1 MNKYRQSNISARQL
15 TALTVFFTIGS
26 GILIVPSSVTTIARQ
41 DAWIAC
47 LVGLAIGI
55 LMLCMFNLLTKLYP
69 QLNLVQMM
77 EAVFG
82 KWLGKL
88 IALLVVVSLFITGPS
103 PALYFTSNFI
113 TTQIMPETPTQA
125 INILFVVVI
134 IMGAR
139 LGLETIARSSELMF
153 FPFIILFISFVI
165 LILNQTQT
173 ENILPVMEN
182 GMRPIW
188 SASLDFMVTVLLPHI
203 TLLIFHSS
211 AVNKPKEARRAL
223 LIGSAMG
230 GMAITLIVALAILVF
245 GPDIIISSMYP
256 SYLLAQKIN
265 IGNFLQRIEVIMAIM
280 WYTTLFIRIAIYIF
294 FTAISLTYIF
304 NLRNYRPLVMPLGMI
319 LVSLSEIVYP
329 NASFHQTWDSSTW
342 ISYTLVL
349 SVFLPVVMLLTHMI
363 RNMATNGANPASNA
377 SNASNGPNSS
387 NSSNSQNSSSS
398 SDSSSSSGSSDSSSS
413 SNSSMA
419 SSSSNSA
426 SKSDTSGSSGSS
438 GSSSSSN
445 SADSSDSSSS
455 SDSSD

>member
-15 TALTVFFTIGS
+15 TTLTVFFTIGS
-26 GILIVPSSVTTIARQ
+26 GILIVPSSVTSIARQ

-47 LVGLAIGI
+47 LVGIAIGI
-55 LMLCMFNLLTKLYP
+55 LILCMFNLLTKLYP

-77 EAVFG
+77 EAIFG

-88 IALLVVVSLFITGPS
+88 VALLVVVSLFLTGPT
-103 PALYFTSNFI
+103 PALYYTGNFI

-125 INILFVVVI
+125 INILFIVVI

-173 ENILPVMEN
+173 QNILPLMEN

-188 SASLDFMVTVLLPHI
+188 SASLDFMATVLLPHI

-230 GMAITLIVALAILVF
+230 GLAITLIVALSILVF

-256 SYLLAQKIN
+256 SYLLAQKVN

-319 LVSLSEIVYP
+319 LVSLSEIAYP
-329 NASFHQTWDSSTW
+329 NVSFQQSWDGSTW
-342 ISYTLVL
+342 ISYTVVL
-349 SVFLPVVMLLTHMI
+349 SVFLPVVMLLIHMI

-377 SNASNGPNSS
+377 SNASNAPNSS
-387 NSSNSQNSSSS
+387 NPSNSQNSSSS
-398 SDSSSSSGSSDSSSS
+398 SESSSSSGPSDSSSS

-419 SSSSNSA
+419 PSSSNSA
-426 SKSDTSGSSGSS
+426 SKSDSSGSS
-438 GSSSSSN
+438 GSSN
-445 SADSSDSSSS
+445 SADSSGSSSS
-455 SDSSD
+455 SDSSDSSGSP